1 MKYIDLD
8 ALPWYTKQQ
17 VAEHQLDRAIKLLLD
32 EQDAISSVTLAG
44 AAEEILGT
52 LAEMGGER
60 HALGQFIDEC
70 LRIGE
75 AAHGE
80 NWRGAEFAQM
90 ANHTR
95 NELKHH
101 IEGGDVCVTDH
112 DAREMIDRALENLQ
126 KLGSTPSE
134 QVNRYIAYRFSL

>member
-60 HALGQFIDEC
+60 HALG
-70 LRIGE
+70 LLTGR
-75 AAHGE
+75 
-80 NWRGAEFAQM
+80 
-90 ANHTR
+90 T
-95 NELKHH
+95 
-101 IEGGDVCVTDH
+101 GGGQSSRRWPAT
-112 DAREMIDRALENLQ
+112 
-126 KLGSTPSE
+126 LGTS
-134 QVNRYIAYRFSL
+134 